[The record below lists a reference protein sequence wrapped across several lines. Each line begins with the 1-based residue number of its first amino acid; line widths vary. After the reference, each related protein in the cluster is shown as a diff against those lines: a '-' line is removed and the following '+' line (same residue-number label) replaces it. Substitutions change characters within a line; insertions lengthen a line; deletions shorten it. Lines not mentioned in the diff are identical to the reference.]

1 MTDSPFP
8 NPMTSRE
15 VARAVGVCLPTFRGL
30 VAGGEGPRGYVIG
43 GRWRFRPEAVREWIA
58 EREARFAAERAA

>member
-1 MTDSPFP
+1 MSDHFFP

-15 VARAVGVCLPTFRGL
+15 VARAIGICLPTFRGL
-30 VAGGEGPRGYVIG
+30 VAAGRGPAGYVIG

-58 EREARFAAERAA
+58 RREAEFLAGRAA